1 MANNVSLGASRD
13 DPAVVI
19 SFQVSSATGLYL
31 PADGSV
37 GFTEV
42 NGLKSSTAI
51 IDYKEGI
58 EVFARKLL
66 GRTTVGTITCKR
78 GFDKKGQLREWYDLC
93 REDNVQS
100 PSLQLRDDL
109 LFTVTARGTGLLAS
123 SVNIMVKYIGKGMW
137 PSSLEIS
144 DLKDADE
151 VLLQTVEF
159 ACEQLY
165 EYRT

>member
-1 MANNVSLGASRD
+1 MANNISLGASRD
-13 DPAVVI
+13 DPAVVF

-42 NGLKSSTAI
+42 NGLKSSTAS

-58 EVFARKLL
+58 DTYIRKLM
-66 GRTTVGTITCKR
+66 GRTTVGNITCKR
-78 GFDKKGQLREWYDLC
+78 GFDKKRHLRDWYDLV

-100 PSLQLRDDL
+100 PNLQLRDDL

-123 SVNIMVKYIGKGMW
+123 TINTVVRYIGKNMW
-137 PSSLEIS
+137 PMSVEVS

-151 VLLQTVEF
+151 VLQLTAEF
-159 ACEQLY
+159 ACEQLF
-165 EYRT
+165 EYRS